1 MIILITGTPGSGKTL
16 FAVSELLAGQ
26 FKDRPLLVNGIP
38 QLLLP
43 HQAITDQDVE
53 RWYEGG
59 VATPE
64 GGASFEVKNAVIV
77 VDEVQR
83 IARPRAA
90 SQKVPDWIAALE
102 THRHKGVDFIIITQH
117 PQLLDVN
124 IRRLVGRHLHVRRT
138 FALKSAVVYEWD
150 HCENPGN
157 VKSATTRLWRYPK
170 KAFELYKSSELH
182 TKAGGRVPAV
192 VIVVILAALATPY
205 LAYQAWFR
213 LTHRFADD
221 DTLQQVNKANQAG
234 ASLARGSAAGSRSDR
249 PASLSTADWIKSY
262 QPRIAGLSYTAPAYD
277 KLAEPKRV
285 PLPAACMES
294 VSKGCKCFTQ
304 DATPYDAPEA
314 LCRQIVKGGIFHAFL
329 DAPAPSSPH
338 SPAPAAEK
346 RSERLA
352 EASPGFSSMD
362 GTLSRTF
369 TKDKPEV
376 AVSQAPQE
384 PRPRV
389 QPDSPWSFRTGG

>member
-38 QLLLP
+38 QLLVP
-43 HQAITDQDVE
+43 HQPISDQDVE
-53 RWYEGG
+53 RWHEGG
-59 VATPE
+59 VPAGDGTP
-64 GGASFEVKNAVIV
+64 SFDVKNAVLV

-138 FALKSAVVYEWD
+138 FGLKGAVVYEWD

-157 VKSATTRLWRYPK
+157 VKSATTRLWRYPR

-182 TKAGGRVPAV
+182 TKAGGRLPTI
-192 VIVVILAALATPY
+192 VIVVIVAAIATPY
-205 LAYQAWFR
+205 FAYQAWYR
-213 LTHRFADD
+213 LTHKFADD
-221 DTLQQVNKANQAG
+221 QTVEKLSVAQPGQARAG
-234 ASLARGSAAGSRSDR
+234 GQRSGDKPAVMTTTEYVASYKPRVPGLAYS
-249 PASLSTADWIKSY
+249 
-262 QPRIAGLSYTAPAYD
+262 APAYD
-277 KLAEPKRV
+277 ELTKPKRV
-285 PLPAACMES
+285 PLPAACVEIP
-294 VSKGCKCFTQ
+294 KDRLGQAFGCKCYTQ
-304 DATPYDAPEA
+304 DATPYEA
-314 LCRQIVKGGIFHAFL
+314 SVDLCRQIIKGGMFYAFQE
-329 DAPAPSSPH
+329 APAPS
-338 SPAPAAEK
+338 PALSSEK
-346 RSERLA
+346 RASGA
-352 EASPGFSSMD
+352 PDASPGLISMD
-362 GTLSRTF
+362 TTLSRTYVRDDA
-369 TKDKPEV
+369 KLAASPAE
-376 AVSQAPQE
+376 QQ

-389 QPDSPWSFRTGG
+389 QPDSPWAFKTGS